1 MTFSNQND
9 YETLKAEHILIIE
22 NSTVTLIIE

>member
-1 MTFSNQND
+1 MNSSNQNG

-22 NSTVTLIIE
+22 NSTLTLTN